1 VRASPASLVLLGTL
15 AFGAAA
21 CRGGASTSDAPV
33 ESRRSG
39 TAEREGYR
47 PPADGILTPPQV
59 EAFLK
64 VRERTSRLL
73 GSPVKASPP
82 EGGEGISGATEARS
96 AEMRAAREVGVPV
109 DEHLWVRERVLE
121 AEAATLTARLNA
133 DVLALLDRTLDSL
146 RERRLTAP
154 DDASR
159 QLLDEQIA
167 SFGAEA
173 ARVRREAAEEEPAAI
188 RANLRITAPYRARL
202 SAIGDELA
210 RLRASATPTPPP
222 R

>member
-47 PPADGILTPPQV
+47 PPADGILTPHQV

-64 VRERTSRLL
+64 VRERASRLP
-73 GSPVKASPP
+73 SPVKASPP
-82 EGGEGISGATEARS
+82 EGGDGISGATEARS
-96 AEMRAAREVGVPV
+96 AEMKAVHEVGVPV

-121 AEAATLTARLNA
+121 AEAAALTARLNA

-210 RLRASATPTPPP
+210 RLRALPTPTPPP